1 MAVGIGKVRLDIV
14 KRRAVHQVCACHRE
28 RGCIRAVIVN
38 AAEPHG
44 GQTDRVGTEGRTR
57 GEHTHRGIPAEA
69 RRTHHGLPLPVAAQC
84 RGKLPQ
90 QPEVR
95 EALQPPQ
102 CIRVTVGRFKDN
114 PRLQIGDAPAL
125 ARNAELFRE
134 VRPDVRNGTHGHDAL
149 LRPADIRAAH
159 GAVSVPMP
167 SGSRSPYISRK
178 PNDCAS
184 AYATLPGSARYTSA
198 PSLVNQHACPSGAM

>member
-1 MAVGIGKVRLDIV
+1 MG
-14 KRRAVHQVCACHRE
+14 
-28 RGCIRAVIVN
+28 
-38 AAEPHG
+38 
-44 GQTDRVGTEGRTR
+44 
-57 GEHTHRGIPAEA
+57 
-69 RRTHHGLPLPVAAQC
+69 
-84 RGKLPQ
+84 
-90 QPEVR
+90 

-102 CIRVTVGRFKDN
+102 CVRVTVGRFKDN

-178 PNDCAS
+178 PSDCAS